1 MCIYNLRQF
10 SIITVNMSI
19 VVARQGYHQKI
30 PCGATP
36 PLGSACR
43 MVVPERGGGN
53 EAVYCLN
60 YLAVA
65 TSPTGRKHQHVLQIT
80 LYY

>member
-1 MCIYNLRQF
+1 LWP
-10 SIITVNMSI
+10 
-19 VVARQGYHQKI
+19 ARATTKKI
-30 PCGATP
+30 PCGATT

-43 MVVPERGGGN
+43 MGLPERGGGT

-65 TSPTGRKHQHVLQIT
+65 TSPT
-80 LYY
+80 